1 MKNGLLLFL
10 AIATLSGCTTRIGA
24 FTFAST
30 KNLGVAYAPLQ
41 TRVEGEDCVTIIL
54 FIPLGTLNPNIQ
66 DAVDRAVEK
75 VPNGDMMTNV
85 TLNEDLLFTLIYN
98 RVCVRVT
105 GDVVNT
111 LASGTIQRAPAA
123 AGTSLVPSARN
134 PNLAPPTVNPNAQT
148 NKPVPFE
155 GW

>member
-1 MKNGLLLFL
+1 MKKGLILFL
-10 AIATLSGCTTRIGA
+10 TIATLSGCTTRVGS

-41 TRVEGEDCVTIIL
+41 TRVDGEDCVTLIL
-54 FIPLGTLNPNIQ
+54 FIPLGTLNPNVQ

-85 TLNEDLLFTLIYN
+85 TLNEDFLFTLIYN
-98 RVCVRVT
+98 RRCVRVT

-111 LASGTIQRAPAA
+111 LASGTVQRPSAA
-123 AGTSLVPSARN
+123 EGTSFVPPVRN
-134 PNLAPPTVNPNAQT
+134 QHSVPPAVNPNAMT